1 MTRFHLILA
10 LPLALAACGTPVQS
24 TKAVAEVTVV
34 DTAEYPKELRA
45 GYQRSAAYLAA
56 RPHCPEGSAP
66 FPAGMIKTESGATL
80 QTFECREV
88 Q

>member
-1 MTRFHLILA
+1 MKSFLVAACVT
-10 LPLALAACGTPVQS
+10 LAACGTPVQS
-24 TKAVAEVTVV
+24 TKSVATMTVV
-34 DTAEYPKELRA
+34 DPAEYPKELRA

-56 RPHCPEGSAP
+56 RPHCPEGSNP

-80 QTFECREV
+80 QTFECREK